1 MSIIIGCDSFLSLRN
16 VRNGDLGRRLAGE
29 RVIVLV
35 DPNQYEGSY
44 AACPPGVELERLFE
58 FNPNNDPS
66 LARLLNQAYYT
77 RKSFY
82 DPITFWAKLRASS
95 YKNNPHRGLWQT
107 ASLARG
113 RYTLAK
119 HWIAGRCGLAQPRR
133 QEFIR
138 KLRNHPVADE
148 YKLLLRKWKAD
159 VVIGFSPEGLREM
172 PLLETANA
180 LGIPTAVMIRS
191 RDNLASK
198 IQHLPGADIYL
209 VWSEVTRQF
218 LLHMYPEISP
228 EQVYAT
234 GSPQFDHHL
243 DPGYRLDRKAFFS
256 LMRLDP
262 TRPLIVY
269 TMATPGLIQPRN

>member
-1 MSIIIGCDSFLSLRN
+1 MNWTASWNSTLIKTQR
-16 VRNGDLGRRLAGE
+16 
-29 RVIVLV
+29 
-35 DPNQYEGSY
+35 
-44 AACPPGVELERLFE
+44 
-58 FNPNNDPS
+58 
-66 LARLLNQAYYT
+66 LNQLINRSYYT

-95 YKNNPHRGLWQT
+95 YKNNPRRGLWQT
-107 ASLARG
+107 ASLTRG

-119 HWIAGRCGLAQPRR
+119 HWIAGRRGLAQPRR

-198 IQHLPGADIYL
+198 IQHLPEADIYL

-243 DPGYRLDRKAFFS
+243 DPGYRLERKDYFS

-269 TMATPGLIQPRN
+269 TMATPGLIQPRNRYRSTPGGCRTRGKICAAGTTPRPRPSSHVWL